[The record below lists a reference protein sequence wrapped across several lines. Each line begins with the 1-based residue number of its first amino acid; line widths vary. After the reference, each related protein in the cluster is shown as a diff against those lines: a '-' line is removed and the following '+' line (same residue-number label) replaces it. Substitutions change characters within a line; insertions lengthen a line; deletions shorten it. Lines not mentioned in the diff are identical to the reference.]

1 MVETPNGQTARVGS
15 IELVGVDRVFDGGV
29 QALKGVDLAVEPG
42 VFAALTGPSG
52 CGKTTL
58 LRQVAGL
65 DRPSS
70 GNVHVGAESMAYCFQ
85 DARLL
90 PWRSLVRNVE
100 LPLELAGVD
109 KIQRRER
116 AVDALD
122 RVGLKDA
129 MNRLPQVCSG
139 GMRMRASV
147 ARALVVRPSLLLLD
161 EPFGSVDEVTR
172 GELDDMLLELWR
184 ADRMTILLVT
194 HSISEAVYLAERVVV
209 MATDP
214 GRIIDE
220 VTIELDERS
229 LVTRT
234 SGPFNDYVRHVQE
247 ALLASAGPAG
257 ATA

>member
-1 MVETPNGQTARVGS
+1 MAEESSKQAASRGS
-15 IELVGVDRVFDGGV
+15 IELVDVDRVFPGGV
-29 QALKGVDLAVEPG
+29 QALRGINLTIDTG

-52 CGKTTL
+52 CGKTTV
-58 LRQVAGL
+58 LRQIAGL
-65 DRPSS
+65 DRPSR
-70 GNVHVGAESMAYCFQ
+70 GQVRVDAESVGYCFQ

-90 PWRSLVRNVE
+90 PWRSLLRNVE

-109 KIQRRER
+109 SAQRRQR
-116 AVDALD
+116 ASAALD

-129 MNRLPQVCSG
+129 LNRLPTACSG

-161 EPFGSVDEVTR
+161 EPFGAVDEVTR
-172 GELDDMLLELWR
+172 EELDEMLLELWR

-194 HSISEAVYLAERVVV
+194 HSVREAVYLAERVMV

-220 VTIELDERS
+220 VTIELDERTRA
-229 LVTRT
+229 TRT
-234 SGPFNDYVRHVQE
+234 SGPFNEYVRHLQDS
-247 ALLASAGPAG
+247 LLASTQTVGGSA
-257 ATA
+257 